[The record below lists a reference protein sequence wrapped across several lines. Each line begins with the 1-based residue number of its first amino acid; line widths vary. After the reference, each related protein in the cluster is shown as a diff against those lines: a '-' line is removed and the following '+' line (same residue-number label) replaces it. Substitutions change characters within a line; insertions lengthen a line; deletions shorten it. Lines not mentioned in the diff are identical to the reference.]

1 MKLVL
6 LASSMIVPFLSHC
19 MEGNGIPPEQQ
30 RKVAEVLTRIVEEE
44 GGLEMYGGTERER
57 EKRLRNERIINIRQ
71 IYTKH
76 SLSPHQYI
84 SVIIIIVIII
94 IIIIIMIITN
104 NNNTLNKQDRHSG
117 INPMY
122 IISMTSIQSLINE
135 THIMNYQC
143 TV

>member
-71 IYTKH
+71 IYMYMYTKP

-84 SVIIIIVIII
+84 SVIIIIVVI
-94 IIIIIMIITN
+94 IIIIIMMMII
-104 NNNTLNKQDRHSG
+104 
-117 INPMY
+117 P
-122 IISMTSIQSLINE
+122 
-135 THIMNYQC
+135 
-143 TV
+143 